1 MNIIVLVNQG
11 SASASEI
18 ISGTLQD
25 LDRGVV
31 IGRKTYG
38 KGLVQTVFNL
48 DRDRAI
54 KITTA
59 KYYIPSGRLIQR
71 PGYLPKE
78 IIGDSTYTDTLF
90 IQKEVEESRDLE
102 E

>member
-1 MNIIVLVNQG
+1 MERGEILVWTEGKTSKSAKKYYSQNDPIVPDNMNIIVLVNQG

-54 KITTA
+54 KNHNC
-59 KYYIPSGRLIQR
+59 
-71 PGYLPKE
+71 
-78 IIGDSTYTDTLF
+78 
-90 IQKEVEESRDLE
+90 
-102 E
+102 